1 MVILSKI
8 SILQLQTPS
17 SLLFFSNTNESD
29 TCNLK
34 PLVLSPSMWLLCC
47 VVSLGQSLAGE
58 QEDST
63 VMRALTSHQCGLC
76 SILTQYHMWGEF
88 VVGSCF
94 APSLSSGF
102 SGFPLLVYLH
112 KNQDLQIPIWL
123 GLRTCI
129 KPAKADEASSLNI
142 VKFIFDFI
150 FYTFSTGDSS
160 QDH

>member
-1 MVILSKI
+1 MLCVKDFRLEVISVFVMLDLLVSNGNSFENNNI
-8 SILQLQTPS
+8 ATPNS
-17 SLLFFSNTNESD
+17 FIVTIFFNANESD

-112 KNQDLQIPIWL
+112 KNQNLQIPI
-123 GLRTCI
+123 
-129 KPAKADEASSLNI
+129 
-142 VKFIFDFI
+142 
-150 FYTFSTGDSS
+150 
-160 QDH
+160 